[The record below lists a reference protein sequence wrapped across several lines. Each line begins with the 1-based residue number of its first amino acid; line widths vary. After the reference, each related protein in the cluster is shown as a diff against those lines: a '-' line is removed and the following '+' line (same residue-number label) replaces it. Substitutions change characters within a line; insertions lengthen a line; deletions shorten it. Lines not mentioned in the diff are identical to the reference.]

1 MKSFFPRS
9 ILPIGLVRS
18 VSLMVAIALFAA
30 PLCAQQPAAP
40 AKPPAQ
46 RAVPPAPAP
55 TFENLLAVDSYKL
68 YGEVRNV
75 GQLMSTGG
83 AGDIIEPIIKL
94 ADPGKEFKSIV
105 KFLKGNA
112 EALATT
118 RLLFATWPARTGI
131 PNAFVAIEFPTA
143 EEAAKFAPKLETFL
157 PGILPPVKEPTP
169 EPAAEPQP
177 RAGET
182 AQPPASVPARKE
194 TAAVPAKETTPV
206 PATSPEPPVERPAF
220 VLSHSGNLVFISEKA
235 FKFEKLH
242 PPSSKPLAEDQNF
255 RIARDRFSAE
265 SVFLFFN
272 VQLEDQAR
280 PKPQIPQITAEAEAE
295 RRKQEEEARVE
306 AEAAERARQDE
317 ENKAEAEIQKNP
329 NARASDVPPIRRT
342 SVLGAGPQSTPAPTP
357 TKEEQTRMVASSQ
370 IGSMLDF
377 LGVGQPQWP
386 EAVGVALALDN
397 NDYVIRAIL
406 IEPPEAKRLPLPFV
420 PQLISGPAS
429 TSEAPSVLPD
439 NTELFVSVSIDFRQ
453 TYEGMRKQAEMKVKT
468 ASAQMPVA
476 DREGLDPFA
485 AFERKAGFKLR
496 EDLLPVLGNEIALA
510 GSLKALEGVGPF
522 NVKAP
527 PKPSPSPGAG
537 EAKDEKKQEEMFPT
551 LLIAIRD
558 RDAARRLLPKVLE
571 GFGLGEAS
579 LLARTEKREDVE
591 IVDYAG
597 FFAYAFVGNF
607 LVLSETP
614 SVRRV
619 VDAYLN
625 RQTLSS
631 NNVFRNS
638 RRWEPRQNL
647 GEIYVSPALMEGYH
661 DEVRKHAGT
670 MEPDMRDFLLA
681 LDPTASAITYALSN
695 EGLGTQHEIRL
706 PKNLIIT
713 MVAGMSSATK
723 NPPPEAN
730 EMIAASGLQMIATA
744 EETYKAKMGKGSYAT
759 LDKLIEEKLFPAEV
773 FDKYGYKFDVTVM
786 GDQFEVVA
794 VPREYGKTGKR
805 SFFVDKSGVVRA
817 GDHGGGPATVAD
829 LPIH

>member
-1 MKSFFPRS
+1 MKVSFPRS
-9 ILPIGLVRS
+9 FLPAGILKS

-30 PLCAQQPAAP
+30 PLCAQRPAAP

-46 RAVPPAPAP
+46 RAVTQAPAP
-55 TFENLLAVDSYKL
+55 TFETLLAVDSYKL

-112 EALATT
+112 EALAST

-157 PGILPPVKEPTP
+157 PGVLPPVKEPTP
-169 EPAAEPQP
+169 EQPSEPQP
-177 RAGET
+177 KAGDT
-182 AQPPASVPARKE
+182 AQPPASAPAKKD
-194 TAAVPAKETTPV
+194 TAAVPA
-206 PATSPEPPVERPAF
+206 TSPQPPVERPAF

-235 FKFEKLH
+235 FKFENLH
-242 PPSSKPLAEDQNF
+242 PASSKPLAEDQNF

-272 VQLEDQAR
+272 VALEDKTK
-280 PKPQIPQITAEAEAE
+280 PKLQPGQIIAEAEAE
-295 RRKQEEEARVE
+295 RARREEEARAEVE
-306 AEAAERARQDE
+306 AERVRQDE
-317 ENKAEAEIQKNP
+317 ENKAEAEIKKNP
-329 NARASDVPPIRRT
+329 NATASPIPPIRRT
-342 SVLGAGPQSTPAPTP
+342 GVLVAGPQSTPAPTP

-370 IGSMLDF
+370 MGSMLDF
-377 LGVGQPQWP
+377 IGVGEPQWP
-386 EAVGVALALDN
+386 EAVGVAVALDN

-420 PQLISGPAS
+420 PQLISGPPSAS
-429 TSEAPSVLPD
+429 DAPSVLPD
-439 NTELFVSVSIDFRQ
+439 STEVFVSASIDFRQ
-453 TYEGMRKQAEMKVKT
+453 TYEGMRKQAEIKVKT
-468 ASAQMPVA
+468 ASSNLPVA
-476 DREGLDPFA
+476 DREGLDPFV
-485 AFERKAGFKLR
+485 AFEKKAGFKIR

-510 GSLKALEGVGPF
+510 GSLTSLQGAGPF
-522 NVKAP
+522 NIKAAA
-527 PKPSPSPGAG
+527 KPSPSPGTG
-537 EAKDEKKQEEMFPT
+537 EGKDEKKQEESFPT

-558 RDAARRLLPKVLE
+558 RDAARRLMPQVLD
-571 GFGLGEAS
+571 GFGIGEAN

-607 LVLSETP
+607 LVISETA
-614 SVRRV
+614 SVRRA

-647 GEIYVSPALMEGYH
+647 GEIYVSPALMQGNQ
-661 DEVRKHAGT
+661 DELRKHAGT

-713 MVAGMSSATK
+713 MVAGMSSAMK

-730 EMIAASGLQMIATA
+730 EMIAGSALQMIANA
-744 EETYKAKMGKGSYAT
+744 EQTYKEKMGKGSYT
-759 LDKLIEEKLFPAEV
+759 SLDKLIELKLFPAEV
-773 FDKYGYKFDVTVM
+773 FEKYGYKFDLTVM
-786 GDQFEVVA
+786 GDQFEAVA
-794 VPREYGKTGKR
+794 TPREYGKTGKR
-805 SFFVDKSGVVRA
+805 SFFVDKSGVVRG
-817 GDHGGGPATVAD
+817 GDHGGGSATVAD
-829 LPIH
+829 NPIQ